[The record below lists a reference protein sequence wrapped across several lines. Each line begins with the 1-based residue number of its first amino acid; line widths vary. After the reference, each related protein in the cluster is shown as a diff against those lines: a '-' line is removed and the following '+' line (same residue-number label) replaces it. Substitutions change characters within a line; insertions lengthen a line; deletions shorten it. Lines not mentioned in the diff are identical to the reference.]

1 MRIIASDK
9 EEQENILKSHFNYI
23 CISGLNGF
31 TLMGTHNTLPCADE
45 YIYAENRNMLT
56 TLSDLIES
64 MERKIPE
71 DRMKIRF
78 CLLNW
83 LDIPCVLLF
92 VTE

>member
-31 TLMGTHNTLPCADE
+31 ACADE